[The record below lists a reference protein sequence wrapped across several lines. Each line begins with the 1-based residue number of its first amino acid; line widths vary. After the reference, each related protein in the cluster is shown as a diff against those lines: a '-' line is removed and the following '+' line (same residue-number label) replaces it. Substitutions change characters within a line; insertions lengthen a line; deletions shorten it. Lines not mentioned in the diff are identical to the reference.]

1 MNGLEGMLGMRVYY
15 CSAASDR
22 TPAVW
27 TCSSPIATCRARCA
41 GPREKSTATA
51 VSTTSADPLPSN
63 KLKTCQLAI
72 ANDKTIYEW
81 KALYRG
87 ISIFRHFYT
96 ILQLS
101 RD

>member
-22 TPAVW
+22 TPSVW
-27 TCSSPIATCRARCA
+27 TCSSPSATCRARCA

-72 ANDKTIYEW
+72 ANDKTIRMEGFVS
-81 KALYRG
+81 RNFD
-87 ISIFRHFYT
+87 ISSFFYH
-96 ILQLS
+96 IAAKS
-101 RD
+101 